1 MIKLRN
7 VSESKSFISISA
19 AIPNI
24 HVFPVF
30 ENIYYLLSQSIVYY
44 IILKQQT
51 NYLIEFIP

>member
-7 VSESKSFISISA
+7 VSESKNFNISA

-44 IILKQQT
+44 IILKQ
-51 NYLIEFIP
+51 

>member
-7 VSESKSFISISA
+7 VSESKNFNISA

-51 NYLIEFIP
+51 NYLVEFIP